1 MPKITTFS
9 CSRELASRCCIGSV
23 VFKCGDVL
31 FIKKEIGSRFSWLE
45 AKGWLGV
52 FNIKERDK
60 ISSKRHFILVCRAY
74 IFIITASVNWRF
86 KGLLFKIRIFMNAPH
101 NSLNTGYP
109 LVNLEPGY
117 SGQLTQRQVIGEF
130 TSLRGEKMLKLA
142 TKSEIFS
149 EKLLPYSEWLCY
161 YC

>member
-1 MPKITTFS
+1 
-9 CSRELASRCCIGSV
+9 
-23 VFKCGDVL
+23 
-31 FIKKEIGSRFSWLE
+31 
-45 AKGWLGV
+45 
-52 FNIKERDK
+52 
-60 ISSKRHFILVCRAY
+60 
-74 IFIITASVNWRF
+74 
-86 KGLLFKIRIFMNAPH
+86 MNAPY

-130 TSLRGEKMLKLA
+130 TSLRGEKMLELA